1 MYACHCSWVC
11 HKWFLVSL
19 YSCKNFVIIVFK
31 SLVSNKQLHTFP
43 EGKVSQE
50 DSPIRRLKWGTAS
63 LIVRAPVTP
72 IILPIVH
79 HGLQEVIVPTLL
91 LFSYNLSLR
100 FGLKHPTCMLANSFN
115 ANRFS
120 PAPSGRVGNL
130 FLHITKFSRHHFE
143 EKLVLEPSFSC
154 WLLWSEMN
162 GGQN

>member
-1 MYACHCSWVC
+1 MCLTWKCPKWYTTNMTNMKPKCFFHKCMHAIVLELC

-91 LFSYNLSLR
+91 FFSYNL
-100 FGLKHPTCMLANSFN
+100 FLKIWIEASYMYACKSF
-115 ANRFS
+115 
-120 PAPSGRVGNL
+120 
-130 FLHITKFSRHHFE
+130 
-143 EKLVLEPSFSC
+143 
-154 WLLWSEMN
+154 
-162 GGQN
+162 